1 MDYRLRGR
9 AAEMRQRWEV
19 LRGERNER
27 TRRLTAA
34 AEAQALGRGGIAAVA
49 EVTGLGPATIRRG
62 LMDLAHPESLPPA
75 GRIRRP
81 GGGRKP
87 LTQHDPTLQAD

>member
-27 TRRLTAA
+27 TRRLTVVRGAFSWSDVGGFADLHRVRRAA
-34 AEAQALGRGGIAAVA
+34 GGADARGNV
-49 EVTGLGPATIRRG
+49 L
-62 LMDLAHPESLPPA
+62 
-75 GRIRRP
+75 
-81 GGGRKP
+81 
-87 LTQHDPTLQAD
+87 